1 MELLQQARAEID
13 AIDAQMA
20 ALFEQRMQAVARV
33 AQARRKAARP
43 SLTRSGSEIG
53 RASCRERV

>member
-20 ALFEQRMQAVARV
+20 ALFE
-33 AQARRKAARP
+33 RRDAGCGQGGPEQGPDRK
-43 SLTRSGSEIG
+43 
-53 RASCRERV
+53 SCL